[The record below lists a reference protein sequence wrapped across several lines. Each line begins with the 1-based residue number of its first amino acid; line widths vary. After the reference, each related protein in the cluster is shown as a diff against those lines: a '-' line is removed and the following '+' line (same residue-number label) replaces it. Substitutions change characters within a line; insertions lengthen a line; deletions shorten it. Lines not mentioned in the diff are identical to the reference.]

1 MNPVT
6 EVLSGKIRL
15 PTPPAIAIKIL
26 DTVRG
31 DSFTFEDL
39 ARVIE
44 SDPALAARVLKAANS
59 PYYHL
64 SSKVSSIE
72 KSVAILGT
80 HAVKNIALSFV
91 LCSAFQCDPYETFD
105 ATTFWRHAL
114 SSAVAAEL
122 TATLVRASSN
132 DLFITALMQDIGIL
146 VMQGYRPRDYQLVFN
161 YRKETHRP
169 LPEIERMI
177 FACDHQEVGAELLR
191 SWLLPEEICEPIRYH
206 HQEAAVPPKYRI
218 TIALLS
224 IARNLSSFYNGSED
238 VDKIRR
244 VKHILDTEFGIQ
256 GSAVDT
262 LIESVATATLE
273 LFSAFEIAPGTL
285 RPFSHILQEANS
297 ELADLYDSYDLQII
311 ELQQAKKKLEKQTE
325 ELNRANMRL
334 REIASRDGL
343 TGILNYRSFQE
354 ALDREIIRS
363 RRYGKEFSLLSFDV
377 DNLKAI
383 NTDYGHPV
391 GDFVLVEICR
401 AIGKIIR
408 ASDIFARCGGDEFS
422 IIMPETGADSAL
434 VAAAHLR
441 DCVKNLVIQADKDFV
456 EAQISIGVS
465 SYNPALLTMD
475 KTRLILMADK
485 ALLRAK
491 NSGKNQ
497 ISAYL
502 DGDENAKSKYPP
514 SPSAGGRS

>member
-1 MNPVT
+1 MMSPVN
-6 EVLSGKIRL
+6 ELLSGKIRL

-26 DTVRG
+26 DTVRK
-31 DSFTFEDL
+31 DSFSFEDL

-64 SSKVSSIE
+64 SSTVSSIE

-105 ATTFWRHAL
+105 ATVFWRHAL
-114 SSAVAAEL
+114 SAAVAAEL

-146 VMQGYRPRDYQLVFN
+146 VMYGYRPRDYQLVFN
-161 YRKETHRP
+161 YRKESHRP
-169 LPEIERMI
+169 LPEIERTI

-191 SWLLPEEICEPIRYH
+191 SWLLPEEIYEPIRYH
-206 HQEAAVPPKYRI
+206 HQETAVPPKYRI
-218 TIALLS
+218 TTALLS
-224 IARNLSSFYNGSED
+224 IARKLSSFYNGSED
-238 VDKIRR
+238 VDKIRQ
-244 VKHILDTEFGIQ
+244 VKHIFDTEFGIQ

-262 LIESVATATLE
+262 LVESVATATLE

-297 ELADLYDSYDLQII
+297 GLGELYDSYDLQII
-311 ELQQAKKKLEKQTE
+311 ELKQAKEKLEKQTK
-325 ELNRANMRL
+325 ELNRANARL
-334 REIASRDGL
+334 REIASKDGL

-354 ALDREIIRS
+354 AMDREIIRS
-363 RRYGKEFSLLSFDV
+363 KRYGKEFSLISFDV

-391 GDFVLVEICR
+391 GDLVLVEICR
-401 AIGKIIR
+401 AVGKTIR
-408 ASDIFARCGGDEFS
+408 ACDIFARCGGDEFS
-422 IIMPETGADSAL
+422 IIMPETDADRVL
-434 VAAAHLR
+434 VAAAHLKS
-441 DCVKNLVIQADKDFV
+441 CVESLAIQADNEV
-456 EAQISIGVS
+456 IGAQISIGVS
-465 SYNPALLTMD
+465 SFDPAVQTMD
-475 KTRLILMADK
+475 KKRLILMADK
-485 ALLRAK
+485 ALLGAK

-497 ISAYL
+497 ISACYP
-502 DGDENAKSKYPP
+502 DGTDGNT
-514 SPSAGGRS
+514 

>member
-1 MNPVT
+1 MIPVN
-6 EVLSGKIRL
+6 ELLLGKIRL

-26 DTVRG
+26 DTVRK

-59 PYYHL
+59 PYYCL

-80 HAVKNIALSFV
+80 HTVKNIALSFII
-91 LCSAFQCDPYETFD
+91 CSEFQCDPYETFD
-105 ATTFWRHAL
+105 ATIFWRHAL

-146 VMQGYRPRDYQLVFN
+146 VMHGYRPRDYQLVFN
-161 YRKETHRP
+161 CKKETHRP

-177 FACDHQEVGAELLR
+177 FAFDHQEVGAELLR
-191 SWLLPEEICEPIRYH
+191 SWLLPEEIYEPIRYH
-206 HQEAAVPPKYRI
+206 HQDAVVPPRYRI
-218 TIALLS
+218 TTALLA
-224 IARNLSSFYNGSED
+224 IARSLSSFYNGSED

-244 VKHILDTEFGIQ
+244 VKYILDTEFGIQ

-262 LIESVATATLE
+262 LIESVATTTLE
-273 LFSAFEIAPGTL
+273 LFSVFEIAPGTL

-297 ELADLYDSYDLQII
+297 ELGELYDSYELQII
-311 ELQQAKKKLEKQTE
+311 ELKQAKKKLERQTE
-325 ELNRANMRL
+325 ELNKANTRL
-334 REIASRDGL
+334 REIASKDGL

-354 ALDREIIRS
+354 AMDREIIRS
-363 RRYGKEFSLLSFDV
+363 KRYGKEFSLISFDV

-383 NTDYGHPV
+383 NTDYGQPI
-391 GDFVLVEICR
+391 GDLVLVEICR
-401 AIGKIIR
+401 AVGKIIR
-408 ASDIFARCGGDEFS
+408 ACDIFARCGGDEFS
-422 IIMPETGADSAL
+422 IIMPETDADRAL

-441 DCVKNLVIQADKDFV
+441 SCVENLAIQADNEII
-456 EAQISIGVS
+456 EAQISIGLS
-465 SYNPALLTMD
+465 SFNPAVQTMD
-475 KTRLILMADK
+475 KKRLILMADK
-485 ALLRAK
+485 ALIRAK
-491 NSGKNQ
+491 NSGKNK
-497 ISAYL
+497 ISAFYPDAD
-502 DGDENAKSKYPP
+502 DGKH
-514 SPSAGGRS
+514 

>member
-1 MNPVT
+1 MSPVN
-6 EVLSGKIRL
+6 ELLSGKIRL

-31 DSFTFEDL
+31 DSFTFENL

-64 SSKVSSIE
+64 SNKVSSIE
-72 KSVAILGT
+72 KSVAVLGT

-91 LCSAFQCDPYETFD
+91 LCSAFQGDPYETFD
-105 ATTFWRHAL
+105 TTIFWRHAL

-122 TATLVRASSN
+122 TATLVRVSSN

-146 VMQGYRPRDYQLVFN
+146 VMYGYRPRDYQLVFN

-177 FACDHQEVGAELLR
+177 FACDHQEVGAELLK
-191 SWLLPEEICEPIRYH
+191 SWLLPEEISEPIRYH
-206 HQEAAVPPKYRI
+206 HQETVVPPKYRI
-218 TIALLS
+218 TSAILS

-244 VKHILDTEFGIQ
+244 VKNILDTEFGIQ

-262 LIESVATATLE
+262 LIESVATTALE

-285 RPFSHILQEANS
+285 RPFSLILQEANS
-297 ELADLYDSYDLQII
+297 ELGELYDSYDLQII
-311 ELQQAKKKLEKQTE
+311 ELKQAKEKLERQAK
-325 ELNRANMRL
+325 ELNRANTRL
-334 REIASRDGL
+334 REIAAKDGL

-354 ALDREIIRS
+354 AMDREIIRS
-363 RRYGKEFSLLSFDV
+363 KRYGKEFSLLSCDV
-377 DNLKAI
+377 DDLRVI
-383 NTDYGHPV
+383 NTDYGHPA
-391 GDFVLVEICR
+391 GDLVLVEICR

-422 IIMPETGADSAL
+422 IIMPETDADRAL
-434 VAAAHLR
+434 IAATHLKN
-441 DCVKNLVIQADKDFV
+441 CVENLAIQVDRETVKV
-456 EAQISIGVS
+456 QISIGVS
-465 SYNPALLTMD
+465 SYNPAVQAID

-485 ALLRAK
+485 ALLQAK

-497 ISAYL
+497 ISVFYTKN
-502 DGDENAKSKYPP
+502 GEMPT
-514 SPSAGGRS
+514 